1 MYVSLI
7 HIKYVTKMLL
17 NVYVKRVKRKKM
29 RMQTRSNQE
38 TTERQN
44 ETVKKRDRE
53 SEREIKKIKMN

>member
-1 MYVSLI
+1 
-7 HIKYVTKMLL
+7 MLL